1 MTERSPQLPG
11 LFLWTL
17 LLLLSGTIGY
27 FFSPPP
33 ESPLPDHTLREV
45 QNRFGLP
52 PDLIRAVILVESG
65 GRPTVRSNR
74 GAVGLM
80 QILPS
85 TGKELA
91 RMLNLP
97 TPPNLE
103 DPDINIQ
110 LGSFYLARL
119 LVRYQGDLRL
129 ALAAYNAGPATLDK
143 ILNKHPNRDSQDLI
157 DEFAPKETRSYVRKV
172 LGFRKSLGTKK
183 P

>member
-1 MTERSPQLPG
+1 
-11 LFLWTL
+11 
-17 LLLLSGTIGY
+17 
-27 FFSPPP
+27 
-33 ESPLPDHTLREV
+33 
-45 QNRFGLP
+45 
-52 PDLIRAVILVESG
+52 
-65 GRPTVRSNR
+65 
-74 GAVGLM
+74 M

-157 DEFAPKETRSYVRKV
+157 DEFAPKETRSYVLKV
-172 LGFRKSLGTKK
+172 L
-183 P
+183 